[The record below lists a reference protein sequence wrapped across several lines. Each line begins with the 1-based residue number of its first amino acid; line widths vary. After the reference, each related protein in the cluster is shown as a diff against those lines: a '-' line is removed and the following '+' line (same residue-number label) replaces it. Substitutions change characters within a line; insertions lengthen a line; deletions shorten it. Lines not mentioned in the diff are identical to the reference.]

1 MYAKTP
7 GKLEISMK
15 KFASILIL
23 IVMLTASHALAVNYP
38 ERTALLN
45 DYAGLLPSHSQ
56 EYLENI
62 LTDFEAKTSHR
73 ILVGIMA
80 KIPDEITLED
90 YAQELFA
97 RWQPREAERNNDVLL
112 VIFMQDRR
120 LRLEVGADLQ
130 SVLTD
135 EISQSIVTDTIA
147 HEFKLDNDFGAIKR
161 GLDRIIFT
169 IEPDYQYPEPQPPKW
184 YAFLQNPVLV
194 IAGAIILLQV
204 VIHGRSLIRRLNG
217 HNPRSISRTT
227 RDDRDD
233 DWRRE
238 NRRKWNNDS
247 SRSSNFSSGPSNRSS
262 NEGSSNSGN
271 SSTPSKG
278 GGASGSW

>member
-1 MYAKTP
+1 
-7 GKLEISMK
+7 MK
-15 KFASILIL
+15 KIQWFLMMAIACMAGH
-23 IVMLTASHALAVNYP
+23 VLAIGYP
-38 ERTALLN
+38 ERTTLLN

-56 EYLENI
+56 EFLENI
-62 LTDFEAKTSHR
+62 LVDFEAATSHR

-80 KIPDEITLED
+80 KIPDGISLED
-90 YAQELFA
+90 YAEELFA
-97 RWQPREAERNNDVLL
+97 RWQPREVERNNSVLL

-130 SVLTD
+130 PLLTD
-135 EISQSIVTDTIA
+135 KISQSIVTDTIA
-147 HEFKLDNDFGAIKR
+147 HEFKLDNDFGAIQR
-161 GLDRIIFT
+161 GLDRIILT
-169 IEPDYQYPEPQPPKW
+169 IEPDYQFPEPQPPKW
-184 YAFLQNPVLV
+184 YAFLQNPVLL

-204 VIHGRSLIRRLNG
+204 VILGRSHIRRLNG
-217 HNPRSISRTT
+217 HNPQRASRAT

-238 NRRKWNNDS
+238 NRRKWNDDS
-247 SRSSNFSSGPSNRSS
+247 SRSSNSSSGTSNRSS
-262 NEGSSNSGN
+262 NEGRSSSGD